1 MSNKEIEAYLKTIEE
16 GLIESE
22 RILLKEKAAN
32 NESVINCDENGDIV
46 RIPAKDII
54 AKNRQYQ

>member
-1 MSNKEIEAYLKTIEE
+1 MSNKEIAAYLKTIEE

-46 RIPAKDII
+46 NIPAKDII

>member
-1 MSNKEIEAYLKTIEE
+1 MSNKGIEAYLKTIEE

-46 RIPAKDII
+46 SIPAKDII

>member
-32 NESVINCDENGDIV
+32 NESVINCDENGTIV
-46 RIPAKDII
+46 SIPAKDII

>member
-16 GLIESE
+16 GLTESE

-46 RIPAKDII
+46 SIPAKDII
-54 AKNRQYQ
+54 AKNHQYQ

>member
-1 MSNKEIEAYLKTIEE
+1 MSNKEIEAYLKTMEE

-46 RIPAKDII
+46 SIPAKDII